1 MPDPYANIAQ
11 VDAEIQTA
19 LVKVLELRA
28 AEPRQREMLQTYLG
42 WIDFPS
48 DACVLDVGCGTGATT
63 RLLARWPGVG
73 EIVGVDPS
81 PVFLAKAR
89 EMAAEHSHVRFQ
101 EGDVR
106 SLAFDDGSFDVA
118 LAHTCLTHVPG
129 AEQALAELFRVLR
142 PGGWLAV
149 FDGDYATTTAAT
161 GDFDPLQ
168 CCIDAAMAA
177 LVHDRWLAR
186 RLPGLV
192 ARTGFQSERF
202 DGHAY
207 VQTLEPQ
214 YLLTL
219 VDRGA
224 DALASWRTIGAE
236 LADALKTEARRR
248 VDAHEFY
255 GSITFASLIARKPA

>member
-101 EGDVR
+101 
-106 SLAFDDGSFDVA
+106 
-118 LAHTCLTHVPG
+118 
-129 AEQALAELFRVLR
+129 
-142 PGGWLAV
+142 
-149 FDGDYATTTAAT
+149 
-161 GDFDPLQ
+161 
-168 CCIDAAMAA
+168 
-177 LVHDRWLAR
+177 
-186 RLPGLV
+186 
-192 ARTGFQSERF
+192 
-202 DGHAY
+202 
-207 VQTLEPQ
+207 
-214 YLLTL
+214 
-219 VDRGA
+219 
-224 DALASWRTIGAE
+224 
-236 LADALKTEARRR
+236 
-248 VDAHEFY
+248 
-255 GSITFASLIARKPA
+255 